1 MALKKRSKVSAEF
14 NMSSLTD
21 IIFLLL
27 IFFMLTSTVVA
38 PNALNLKLPGRSD
51 TPAAPATDRLD
62 EVRIDATGGF
72 FFNDRRISQS
82 ELEGRL
88 QQQAGRGYS
97 MLIAPDREAPVE
109 GVVTVMDMAMR
120 LDINGVLAAEEQ

>member
-1 MALKKRSKVSAEF
+1 MALNKRSKVSAEF

-51 TPAAPATDRLD
+51 TPASPATERLD
-62 EVRIDATGGF
+62 EVRIDGSGAF
-72 FFNDRRISQS
+72 FFNDRRIDRAT
-82 ELEGRL
+82 LEGQL
-88 QQQAGRGYS
+88 QRVAGRGYS
-97 MLIAPDREAPVE
+97 MLIAPDRDAPVE
-109 GVVTVMDMAMR
+109 GVVTVMDLAMR
-120 LDINGVLAAEEQ
+120 LDINGVLAAEE

>member
-51 TPAAPATDRLD
+51 TPASPSTDRLD
-62 EVRIDATGGF
+62 EVRIDDAGALY
-72 FFNDRRISQS
+72 FNDRRISAE
-82 ELEGRL
+82 ELEL
-88 QQQAGRGYS
+88 QLQPSAGRGYS
-97 MLIAPDREAPVE
+97 MLISPDKEAPVE
-109 GVVTVMDMAMR
+109 GVVTVMDLAMR
-120 LDINGVLAAEEQ
+120 FDINGVLAAEE

>member
-1 MALKKRSKVSAEF
+1 MGLRKRSKVSAEF

-38 PNALNLKLPGRSD
+38 PHALNLKMPGRAD
-51 TPAAPATDRLD
+51 TPASPSTRN
-62 EVRIDATGGF
+62 IDDVSIDNDGNLYL
-72 FFNDRRISQS
+72 NDRRISAA
-82 ELEGRL
+82 ELEGQL
-88 QQQAGRGYS
+88 QSKANQDKS
-97 MLIAPDREAPVE
+97 ILISPDKNAPVE

-120 LDINGVLAAEEQ
+120 LNINGVLAAEE

>member
-1 MALKKRSKVSAEF
+1 MALRKRSKVSAEF

-51 TPAAPATDRLD
+51 TPASPSADRLD
-62 EVRIDATGGF
+62 EVRIDESGAF
-72 FFNDRRISQS
+72 YFNDRRIDAGD
-82 ELEGRL
+82 LEATL
-88 QQQAGRGYS
+88 AGRAGTGYS
-97 MLIAPDREAPVE
+97 MLIAPDRQAPVE
-109 GVVTVMDMAMR
+109 GVVTVMDLAMR
-120 LDINGVLAAEEQ
+120 LDINGVLAAEER

>member
-1 MALKKRSKVSAEF
+1 
-14 NMSSLTD
+14 MSSLTD

-51 TPAAPATDRLD
+51 TPASPDARQLD
-62 EVRIDATGGF
+62 EVRIDAEGSLYY
-72 FFNDRRISQS
+72 NDLRISAS
-82 ELEGRL
+82 ELESQLSGR
-88 QQQAGRGYS
+88 AGTGYS

-109 GVVTVMDMAMR
+109 GVVTVMDLAMR
-120 LDINGVLAAEEQ
+120 LDINGVLAAEQE